1 MVSISELAQDLK
13 AQVEFQQT
21 PRPMTDEEYE
31 LMVVHGLKRLFIDTG
46 RADSYDSN
54 KLYSIDDEL
63 VYDENLNINE
73 EEYIKIVSQMQ
84 FFQTVRASVNSM
96 VSYSTDALSVTQ
108 GDKPYA
114 NITGTL
120 KELENER
127 RIVYYKMVP
136 YTITVNDA

>member
-1 MVSISELAQDLK
+1 
-13 AQVEFQQT
+13 
-21 PRPMTDEEYE
+21 
-31 LMVVHGLKRLFIDTG
+31 MVVHGLKRLFIDTG

-84 FFQTVRASVNSM
+84 FFQTVRASVNAM

-114 NITGTL
+114 LT
-120 KELENER
+120 
-127 RIVYYKMVP
+127 P
-136 YTITVNDA
+136 